1 MLMNLDRAR
10 KFEYFAEQGISAFH
24 VEQAFQLYLKFIL
37 AKELGYFP
45 KTHSLSKLFKELA
58 RIDKKFHDF
67 YEENEIILRILKF

>member
-1 MLMNLDRAR
+1 MT
-10 KFEYFAEQGISAFH
+10 YPH
-24 VEQAFQLYLKFIL
+24 QLYLKFIL